1 MVAAQEDNSALAA
14 TSAPAHPTLKT
25 AAGKRPFV
33 MIDGFNLGLE
43 KGTGVATYAR
53 NLSFALRD
61 LACDVGVLY
70 GGRFTAAQ
78 DPLLQEVLFFDS
90 ESPMGRWSEVQRR
103 LGKVLTPPSSTA
115 FEVPVTGT
123 VVADP
128 FLSRLPHYDSIWNV
142 PDIYQKA
149 SVQFELLRL
158 INQVRLSRDVDIF
171 HWTYPLP
178 LRIKGAPNIYTIH
191 DLVPLRLPYTTLDK
205 KAKYLRLVK
214 WICSKAD
221 HIVTVSE
228 SSKRDIVD
236 LLGVA
241 PEKITNTY
249 EAVSIP
255 AQFRDKPE
263 DIVRREVEGTFG
275 LTYKD
280 YFLFFGS
287 IEPKKNIGRM
297 IQGYLTSGVTA
308 PLVIVGAQ
316 SWKSEQE
323 LQLLDAQEMRKELR
337 PGQRRRKGGT
347 IVKLEYA
354 PFALLVSLIRG
365 AKAVLFPSLY
375 EGFGLPV
382 LESMTLGTP
391 VLTSRTSSIPE
402 IAGDAALMIDPYD
415 PRAIAEGIQALATN
429 DALCAELSRKGLEQA
444 ERFSERAY
452 VERLHGVYDSV
463 LTGK

>member
-1 MVAAQEDNSALAA
+1 MAVAFPESQNPSAEPA
-14 TSAPAHPTLKT
+14 APAPTLKT
-25 AAGKRPFV
+25 ASGKRPFV

-53 NLSFALRD
+53 NLSYALRD

-70 GGRFTAAQ
+70 GGRFNASD

-103 LGKVLTPPSSTA
+103 LGKVLTPTSNTA

-142 PDIYQKA
+142 PDLYKKA
-149 SVQFELLRL
+149 SVQFELLRM

-249 EAVSIP
+249 EAASIP
-255 AQFRDKPE
+255 AELRNKPE
-263 DIVRREVEGTFG
+263 DIVRSEVEGTFG

-297 IQGYLTSGVTA
+297 IQGYLTSGVTT

-323 LQLLDAQEMRKELR
+323 LQLLDAQDMRRGLR
-337 PGQRRRKGGT
+337 PGRAGGNV
-347 IVKLEYA
+347 VKLEYA

-382 LESMTLGTP
+382 LEAMTLGTP
-391 VLTSRTSSIPE
+391 VLTSKTSSIPE

-415 PRAIAEGIQALATN
+415 PRAISEGIQALDMKESLCEELATRG
-429 DALCAELSRKGLEQA
+429 LKQAEL
-444 ERFSERAY
+444 FSERAY
-452 VERLHGVYDSV
+452 AERLHGVYDRV
-463 LTGK
+463 LSGD

>member
-1 MVAAQEDNSALAA
+1 MVAAPQDVSNDAA
-14 TSAPAHPTLKT
+14 TPAEAPPTLKT

-53 NLSFALRD
+53 NLSYALRD
-61 LACDVGVLY
+61 LSCDVGVLY
-70 GGRFTAAQ
+70 GGRFNASD

-90 ESPMGRWSEVQRR
+90 ESPTSRWWGRTRGRIDKMLSP
-103 LGKVLTPPSSTA
+103 TSNTA

-128 FLSRLPHYDSIWNV
+128 FLSKLPHYDSIWNA
-142 PDIYQKA
+142 PDLYQKSA
-149 SVQFELLRL
+149 VQFELFRL
-158 INQVRLSRDVDIF
+158 INKVRLKREIDVC

-178 LRIKGAPNIYTIH
+178 LKIKGVPNIYTLH
-191 DLVPLRLPYTTLDK
+191 DLVPLRLPYTTLDR

-214 WICSKAD
+214 WICANAD

-228 SSKRDIVD
+228 NSKRDIVD
-236 LLGVA
+236 LLGVDA
-241 PEKITNTY
+241 DKVTNTY
-249 EAVSIP
+249 EAASIP
-255 AQFRDKPE
+255 EEYRNKPDE
-263 DIVRREVEGTFG
+263 IVRREIEGTFG
-275 LTYKD
+275 LKYKE
-280 YFLFFGS
+280 YFLFYGS

-297 IQGYLTSGVTA
+297 LQGYLTSGVTT
-308 PLVIVGAQ
+308 PLVVVGAQ
-316 SWKSEQE
+316 AWKSEQE
-323 LQLLDAQEMRKELR
+323 LGLLATQDVRTELR
-337 PGQRRRKGGT
+337 GDGVGGK

-402 IAGDAALMIDPYD
+402 IAGDAALLVDPYD
-415 PRAIAEGIQALATN
+415 PRAISDSIRALDENGPLRN
-429 DALCAELSRKGLEQA
+429 DLASKGVQQA

-452 VERLHGVYDSV
+452 AERLHGVYENV
-463 LTGK
+463 LSRR

>member
-1 MVAAQEDNSALAA
+1 MVAALEDNSALAA

-158 INQVRLSRDVDIF
+158 INQVRLSRDVDLF

-297 IQGYLTSGVTA
+297 IQGYLTSGVRA
-308 PLVIVGAQ
+308 PLVVVGAQ
-316 SWKSEQE
+316 AWKSEQE
-323 LQLLDAQEMRKELR
+323 LQLLGAQEMRKELR
-337 PGQRRRKGGT
+337 RGKTGGK

-375 EGFGLPV
+375 EGFGLPI

-391 VLTSRTSSIPE
+391 VLTSNTSSIPE
-402 IAGDAALMIDPYD
+402 IAGDAALMVDPYD
-415 PRAIAEGIQALATN
+415 PRAISEGIQALDGDESLRMEFA
-429 DALCAELSRKGLEQA
+429 AKGLRQA

-452 VERLHGVYDSV
+452 LERLMAVYEKV
-463 LTGK
+463 L

>member
-1 MVAAQEDNSALAA
+1 MAAAFPENPSRD
-14 TSAPAHPTLKT
+14 TDSAPTPVLRT

-53 NLSFALRD
+53 NLSYALRD
-61 LACDVGVLY
+61 LSCDVGVLY
-70 GGRFTAAQ
+70 GGRFSASD
-78 DPLLQEVLFFDS
+78 DPLLQEVLFFDA
-90 ESPMGRWSEVQRR
+90 ESPMGRLAEAQRR
-103 LGKVLTPPSSTA
+103 LGKVFTPTSNKA

-142 PDIYQKA
+142 PDLYRKA

-178 LRIKGAPNIYTIH
+178 LRVKGAPNIYTIH

-214 WICSKAD
+214 WICNKAD

-241 PEKITNTY
+241 PERITNTY

-255 AQFRDKPE
+255 PELRNKPE

-297 IQGYLTSGVTA
+297 IQGYLTSGVSA

-323 LQLLDAQEMRKELR
+323 LQLLEAQDMRRGLR
-337 PGQRRRKGGT
+337 PNGSGGSV
-347 IVKLEYA
+347 VKLEYA

-382 LESMTLGTP
+382 LEAMTLGTP

-402 IAGDAALMIDPYD
+402 IAGDAALMVDPYD
-415 PRAIAEGIQALATN
+415 PRAIAEGIHALDT
-429 DALCAELSRKGLEQA
+429 DEDLCDDLAERGRRQA
-444 ERFSERAY
+444 EKFSERAY
-452 VERLHGVYDSV
+452 AERLHGVYERV
-463 LTGK
+463 LAGK

>member
-1 MVAAQEDNSALAA
+1 
-14 TSAPAHPTLKT
+14 
-25 AAGKRPFV
+25 

-53 NLSFALRD
+53 NLSYALRD

-70 GGRFTAAQ
+70 GGRFNASD

-90 ESPMGRWSEVQRR
+90 RVTDGPLVGGRAAAPRQGARAELEHRVRGAGDRARSSPIR
-103 LGKVLTPPSSTA
+103 SS
-115 FEVPVTGT
+115 
-123 VVADP
+123 
-128 FLSRLPHYDSIWNV
+128 SRLPHYDSIWNA
-142 PDIYQKA
+142 PDLYQKA
-149 SVQFELLRL
+149 AAQFELFALDQPSALEAASSTFAIGR
-158 INQVRLSRDVDIF
+158 IRCRCA
-171 HWTYPLP
+171 
-178 LRIKGAPNIYTIH
+178 IKGVPNIYTLH

-228 SSKRDIVD
+228 NSKRDIVD
-236 LLGVA
+236 LLGVD
-241 PEKITNTY
+241 PEKVTNTY
-249 EAVSIP
+249 EAVSDSRGAIATSP
-255 AQFRDKPE
+255 TT
-263 DIVRREVEGTFG
+263 IVRREIEGTFG
-275 LTYKD
+275 LEYKE

-297 IQGYLTSGVTA
+297 IQGYLTSGVD
-308 PLVIVGAQ
+308 
-316 SWKSEQE
+316 
-323 LQLLDAQEMRKELR
+323 DAARH
-337 PGQRRRKGGT
+337 RRRAGLE
-347 IVKLEYA
+347 VRARAPVARSARRSHAAARAAEAAARSCKLEYA

-391 VLTSRTSSIPE
+391 VLTSNTSSIPE
-402 IAGDAALMIDPYD
+402 IAGDAALMVDPYD
-415 PRAIAEGIQALATN
+415 PRAISEAIRALDEN
-429 DALCAELSRKGLEQA
+429 EPLRKELARKGVLQA

-452 VERLHGVYDSV
+452 AERLLGVYDAV
-463 LTGK
+463 LRGQ

>member
-1 MVAAQEDNSALAA
+1 M
-14 TSAPAHPTLKT
+14 
-25 AAGKRPFV
+25 
-33 MIDGFNLGLE
+33 
-43 KGTGVATYAR
+43 
-53 NLSFALRD
+53 
-61 LACDVGVLY
+61 
-70 GGRFTAAQ
+70 
-78 DPLLQEVLFFDS
+78 
-90 ESPMGRWSEVQRR
+90 
-103 LGKVLTPPSSTA
+103 
-115 FEVPVTGT
+115 
-123 VVADP
+123 
-128 FLSRLPHYDSIWNV
+128 
-142 PDIYQKA
+142 
-149 SVQFELLRL
+149 
-158 INQVRLSRDVDIF
+158 
-171 HWTYPLP
+171 
-178 LRIKGAPNIYTIH
+178 RIKGAPNIYTIH

-214 WICSKAD
+214 WICNKAD

-236 LLGVA
+236 LLGVE

-255 AQFRDKPE
+255 APLRDKPD

-275 LTYKD
+275 LTYKN

-297 IQGYLTSGVTA
+297 IQGYLTSGVTT

-316 SWKSEQE
+316 AWKSEKE
-323 LQLLDAQEMRKELR
+323 LQLLDAQEMRRELR
-337 PGQRRRKGGT
+337 PGQAGGN

-391 VLTSRTSSIPE
+391 VLTSRTSSLPE
-402 IAGDAALMIDPYD
+402 IAGNAALMIDPYD
-415 PRAIAEGIQALATN
+415 PRAIAEGIHALDSN
-429 DALCAELSRKGLEQA
+429 EPLRMELARNGLQQA

-452 VERLHGVYDSV
+452 AERLHGVYDNV
-463 LTGK
+463 LTRR

>member
-1 MVAAQEDNSALAA
+1 MNAALQEA
-14 TSAPAHPTLKT
+14 TSIAPLAPQAPRLTT
-25 AAGKRPFV
+25 ATGKRPFV

-61 LACDVGVLY
+61 LACEVGVLY
-70 GGRFTAAQ
+70 GGRFSASD
-78 DPLLQEVLFFDS
+78 DPLLQEVMFFDP
-90 ESPMGRWSEVQRR
+90 ESSTPNWWARTRRR
-103 LGKVLTPPSSTA
+103 LGKVLMSTSNTA

-123 VVADP
+123 VIADP
-128 FLSRLPHYDSIWNV
+128 FMSRLPHYDSIWNV
-142 PDIYQKA
+142 PDIYQKSA
-149 SVQFELLRL
+149 VQFELFRL
-158 INQVRLSRDVDIF
+158 INKVRLKRDVDIC

-178 LRIKGAPNIYTIH
+178 IKLKGVPNIYTLH

-214 WICSKAD
+214 WICRNAD

-236 LLGVA
+236 LLGVH
-241 PEKITNTY
+241 PDKVTNTY
-249 EAVSIP
+249 ESASIP
-255 AQFRDKPE
+255 KAYLTKPE
-263 DIVRREVEGTFG
+263 VIVRREVEGTFG
-275 LTYKD
+275 LKYKD
-280 YFLFFGS
+280 YFLFYGS

-297 IQGYLTSGVTA
+297 LQGYLTSGVST

-316 SWKSEQE
+316 AWKSEQE
-323 LQLLDAQEMRKELR
+323 LALLAAQEVRTKLR
-337 PGQRRRKGGT
+337 GGRGGGKV
-347 IVKLEYA
+347 VKLEYA

-402 IAGDAALMIDPYD
+402 IAGDAALMVDPYD
-415 PRAIAEGIQALATN
+415 PRAIAEGVRALDENEQLRNELAT
-429 DALCAELSRKGLEQA
+429 KGRVQA
-444 ERFSERAY
+444 ERFSERAHA
-452 VERLHGVYDSV
+452 ERLLNVYENV
-463 LTGK
+463 LSRR